1 MTFIHTIGDDAAEG
15 AVAKVYQKA
24 KAEGGVHETTRL
36 LSLWPEAMV
45 MEGRRYQTVMLD
57 ETDLSRAEKEMIATV
72 VSAKNHCTYCWK
84 HHMQSVVDAGG
95 SPRVARQLV
104 DDYPN
109 ADIDARI
116 RAMLDFATMPQ
127 PHEASEGDV
136 ERLREHGFSDRQ
148 ILEIIVVAGF
158 FEDYNL
164 RVSIFGLEME
174 DWA

>member
-1 MTFIHTIGDDAAEG
+1 MTFIRTIGDDEAEG

-24 KAEGGVHETTRL
+24 NADGGVYETTRL

-72 VSAKNHCTYCWK
+72 ISAKNHCTYCWK
-84 HHMQSVVDAGG
+84 HHMQSVVNAGG
-95 SPRVARQLV
+95 NARVARQLV
-104 DDYPN
+104 DDF
-109 ADIDARI
+109 DART
-116 RAMLDFATMPQ
+116 RAMLDFATMARPD
-127 PHEASEGDV
+127 EATEGTV

-148 ILEIIVVAGF
+148 ILEIIIVAGF

-164 RVSIFGLEME
+164 RVSIFGLELE

>member
-1 MTFIHTIGDDAAEG
+1 MTYIRTIADDEAEG
-15 AVAKVYQKA
+15 TVAKVYEKA
-24 KAEGGVHETTRL
+24 RAEGGVYETTRL
-36 LSLWPEAMV
+36 LSSWPEAMV

-57 ETDLSRAEKEMIATV
+57 RTTLTRQEKEMIATV
-72 VSAKNHCTYCWK
+72 VSAKNRCAYCWK
-84 HHMQSVVDAGG
+84 HHMRSVINAGG
-95 SPRVARQLV
+95 NPRVARQLV
-104 DDYPN
+104 DDYAN
-109 ADIDARI
+109 ADIDART
-116 RAMLDFATMPQ
+116 RAMLDFAVTARPD
-127 PHEASEGDV
+127 EATEGDV

>member
-1 MTFIHTIGDDAAEG
+1 MTFIRTIGDDEAAG

-24 KAEGGVHETTRL
+24 KAEGGVYETTRL

-72 VSAKNHCTYCWK
+72 VSAKNRCTYCWK

-95 SPRVARQLV
+95 NPRVARQLV
-104 DDYPN
+104 DDYAN
-109 ADIDARI
+109 ADIDART
-116 RAMLDFATMPQ
+116 RAMLDFATTAR
-127 PHEASEGDV
+127 PHEATEGTV
-136 ERLREHGFSDRQ
+136 ERLRENGFSDRQ

-164 RVSIFGLEME
+164 RVSIFGLEIE